1 MRVILLVLSMALLS
15 GCAAQPPAAP
25 PIKGVPGQ
33 SENAAALRPFFQ
45 QLARLEQTPHQQ
57 VRILQLGD
65 SHTAADF
72 LSGRLRERLQ
82 SQFGHAGRGL
92 LPPGLPYRGVRQA
105 GFKVTVGGAW
115 DYENSLNP
123 RHAGPFGIAGFN
135 ASSRAAKASIAVD
148 SETPFDRASLSV
160 WQQPGGGRLE
170 VEIDGRIVDRIETG
184 SGTGVRLL
192 RYDANAARTL
202 RLIAAD
208 RRKVTILDYGIE
220 GGSGG
225 IVYDALGVVGA
236 TIGIL
241 DRWDGATVQQQIAQA
256 QPALI
261 VLAFGTNEA
270 YADAIDEAAYAG
282 QYAGAIRSLK
292 AAAPNAAIAVIGP
305 PDLLKPQPG
314 CRPASQ
320 SCVWLP
326 PGALGP
332 VRSIQRRLAQSEGF
346 FFWDWSA
353 LMLASGG
360 MGAWAEAATPLARP
374 DRVHLSVEGYAQS
387 ADGFYEAIMRAYR
400 DFRTGRTGS

>member
-1 MRVILLVLSMALLS
+1 MRTIILALSVALLS
-15 GCAAQPPAAP
+15 ACAAPTPSIPPTP
-25 PIKGVPGQ
+25 GVPAQ

-45 QLARLEQTPHQQ
+45 HLARFEDTPRHQ

-72 LSGRLRERLQ
+72 MSGRLRERLQ

-105 GFKVTVGGAW
+105 GFKVTVGRDW

-123 RHAGPFGIAGFN
+123 RHDGPFGIAGFN
-135 ASSRAAKASIAVD
+135 ASSRTASASIAVD
-148 SETPFDRASLSV
+148 SETPFDRATISV
-160 WQQPGGGRLE
+160 WQQPGGGRLD

-184 SGTGVRLL
+184 SGNGVRLL
-192 RYDANAARTL
+192 RYEANAARTL

-220 GGSGG
+220 GSGAG

-236 TIGIL
+236 TIAIF
-241 DRWDGATVQQQIAQA
+241 DRWDSATAQQQIGERQS
-256 QPALI
+256 ALV

-270 YADAIDEAAYAG
+270 YADTIDEAAYAS
-282 QYAGAIRSLK
+282 QFASAIRRIK

-314 CRPASQ
+314 CRPATH
-320 SCVWLP
+320 SCTWMP
-326 PGALGP
+326 PAALAP
-332 VRSIQRRLAQSEGF
+332 VRSIQRRLAHSEGF

-360 MGAWAEAATPLARP
+360 IGAWAEAATPLARP
-374 DRVHLSVEGYAQS
+374 DRVHLSVEGYTQS

-400 DFRTGRTGS
+400 DWRAGRLGS

>member
-1 MRVILLVLSMALLS
+1 MRAIFLALSLALLS
-15 GCAAQPPAAP
+15 ACAAQPPSAP
-25 PIKGVPGQ
+25 PTPGIPAQ

-45 QLARLEQTPHQQ
+45 HLARLEDAPRQQ
-57 VRILQLGD
+57 LRILQLGD

-72 LSGRLRERLQ
+72 MSGRLRERLQ

-92 LPPGLPYRGVRQA
+92 LPPGLPYRGIRQA
-105 GFKVTVGGAW
+105 GFKVTVAGAW
-115 DYENSLNP
+115 EYENSLNP
-123 RHAGPFGIAGFN
+123 RHDGPFGIAGFN
-135 ASSRAAKASIAVD
+135 ASNRAANASIAVD
-148 SETPFDRASLSV
+148 SETPFDRATLSV
-160 WQQPGGGRLE
+160 WQQPGGGRLD

-184 SGTGVRLL
+184 SGSGVRLL
-192 RYDANAARTL
+192 RYEATAVRSL

-220 GGSGG
+220 GRAAG

-236 TIGIL
+236 TINIV
-241 DRWDGATVQQQIAQA
+241 DRWDGATVEQQIAQR
-256 QPALI
+256 QPALV

-270 YADAIDEAAYAG
+270 YADTIDETAYAA
-282 QYAGAIRSLK
+282 QFANTIRRIK
-292 AAAPNAAIAVIGP
+292 AAAPNAAIAVVGP

-314 CRPASQ
+314 CRGNSCALTPPA
-320 SCVWLP
+320 
-326 PGALGP
+326 ALTS
-332 VRSIQRRLAQSEGF
+332 VRGVQRRLAQTEGF

-360 MGAWAEAATPLARP
+360 MGAWAEAPTPLARP

-400 DFRTGRTGS
+400 EWRAGRPES